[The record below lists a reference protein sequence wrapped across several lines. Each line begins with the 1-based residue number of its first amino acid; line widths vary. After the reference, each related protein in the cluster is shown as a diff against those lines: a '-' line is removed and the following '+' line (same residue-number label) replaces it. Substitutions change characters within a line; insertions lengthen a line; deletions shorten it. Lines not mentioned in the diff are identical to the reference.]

1 MLVSRKLAAITG
13 ALFLISAGIV
23 ACDEGGPTQQGAM
36 PPEQSDQP
44 MTPPD
49 DATAPSGSME
59 SAPSS
64 PTEQDSGG
72 TEEPAGQSGSTSQ

>member
-13 ALFLISAGIV
+13 ALFLMSAGIV

-49 DATAPSGSME
+49 DAAAPSAPTE
-59 SAPSS
+59 AAPSS
-64 PTEQDSGG
+64 PTEQDSGE
-72 TEEPAGQSGSTSQ
+72 TEEPAGQRESTTQ